1 MTNSYLHNAKG
12 RGIVASPVI
21 VCIKIFLI
29 SFMRWQFLWPAPKE
43 PKRSKGDR
51 PPCNPRRASTRTPKT
66 AEAFF
71 GGVAV
76 SAIISPLPRQKAPP
90 RQGHTERNCRLNTEI
105 VCSAGF
111 AVAFGYKQMLVCG
124 RAGVRVAVASA
135 VICLTVAK
143 STAAAR
149 VYGT

>member
-1 MTNSYLHNAKG
+1 MTKG
-12 RGIVASPVI
+12 RRIVTSPVI

-29 SFMRWQFLWPAPKE
+29 SFMQWQFLWPAPKE

-66 AEAFF
+66 AKAFF

-90 RQGHTERNCRLNTEI
+90 RQGHTERNCRLNTRS
-105 VCSAGF
+105 VCFAGF
-111 AVAFGYKQMLVCG
+111 AVAIVYKRMLVCSRTG
-124 RAGVRVAVASA
+124 LWVAVVNGLRNPSRHSEYALRYLLQEEN
-135 VICLTVAK
+135 IP
-143 STAAAR
+143 
-149 VYGT
+149 

>member
-12 RGIVASPVI
+12 RRIVTSPVI
-21 VCIKIFLI
+21 VYIKIFLI

-51 PPCNPRRASTRTPKT
+51 PPCNPRAVSTRTPKT
-66 AEAFF
+66 AEAVF

-90 RQGHTERNCRLNTEI
+90 RQGHTERNCRSHTETD
-105 VCSAGF
+105 CFAGF
-111 AVAFGYKQMLVCG
+111 AVAIFYEKMLVCCRTG
-124 RAGVRVAVASA
+124 MRVAIVSA
-135 VICLTVAK
+135 IIFKVPLFDLPQALCREV
-143 STAAAR
+143 
-149 VYGT
+149 